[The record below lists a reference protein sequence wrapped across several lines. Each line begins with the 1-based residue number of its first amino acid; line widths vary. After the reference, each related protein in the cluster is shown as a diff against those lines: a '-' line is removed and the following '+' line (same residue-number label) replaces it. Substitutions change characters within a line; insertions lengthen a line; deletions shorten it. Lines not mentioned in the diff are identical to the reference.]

1 VHRVYKL
8 PFIYEIWEI
17 KMKSLD
23 QTCLNYAI
31 SALRGAI
38 NMYHHYREKGYSE
51 DKSIDIAVK
60 YMWGVIT
67 SSGVLTNPRLREK
80 FLFNLAVIES
90 LLPKLQGLISLA
102 SSMRGPGEFK
112 EGKPHDER
120 KE

>member
-1 VHRVYKL
+1 
-8 PFIYEIWEI
+8 
-17 KMKSLD
+17 MKSPD

>member
-1 VHRVYKL
+1 
-8 PFIYEIWEI
+8 
-17 KMKSLD
+17 MKSMD

-60 YMWGVIT
+60 YMWGVIA

-80 FLFNLAVIES
+80 FLFNLSIMKR
-90 LLPKLQGLISLA
+90 LLPAVQALIFSA
-102 SSMRGPGEFK
+102 SSMRKPEESK
-112 EGKPHDER
+112 EGGPHDER
-120 KE
+120 RE